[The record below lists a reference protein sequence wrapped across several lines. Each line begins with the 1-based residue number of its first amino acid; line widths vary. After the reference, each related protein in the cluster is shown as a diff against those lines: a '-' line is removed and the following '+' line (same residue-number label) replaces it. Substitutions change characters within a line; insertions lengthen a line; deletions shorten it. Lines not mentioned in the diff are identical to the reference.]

1 VEDTPVLNI
10 FGYLRNQ
17 ARQAVLG
24 GIAGARAEVATDD
37 KPADR
42 DALRKM
48 LAALKN
54 RTGLSLWGTPLT
66 DAGLKELAALT
77 NLTTLNLA
85 DTRVT
90 EAGVKGFKQAVPK
103 CKIVK

>member
-1 VEDTPVLNI
+1 
-10 FGYLRNQ
+10 
-17 ARQAVLG
+17 
-24 GIAGARAEVATDD
+24 
-37 KPADR
+37 
-42 DALRKM
+42 M
-48 LAALKN
+48 
-54 RTGLSLWGTPLT
+54 GTPLT

-77 NLTTLNLA
+77 NLTTLDLA